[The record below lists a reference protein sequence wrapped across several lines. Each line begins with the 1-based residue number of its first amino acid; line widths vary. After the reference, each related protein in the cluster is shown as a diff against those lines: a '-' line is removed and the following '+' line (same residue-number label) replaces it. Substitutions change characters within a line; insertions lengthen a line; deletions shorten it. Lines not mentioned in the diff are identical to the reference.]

1 MIVYGHRGASAEL
14 PENTLEAFARALEL
28 GVDAIET
35 DVHVTRD
42 GHVVVHHDASARRMA
57 SDGRLVR
64 DSTLEEMT
72 RLNVGFGFRPLAGRD
87 RAVPLEASYRVPTLE
102 EALRRF
108 PTTRF
113 NVDIKPERGAVGAV
127 LEVVRAARAEDRV
140 LLTSFYDAVT
150 REVRR
155 RAYAGQTGL
164 AQREAIAALLLGD
177 RAPAFLRPAGQRIQL
192 PTHVGPIDL
201 VVRSR
206 IARLQRLGL
215 AVDFWVINDPAV
227 ARAARDAGADGVMT
241 DDPRRIVAALRES
254 PPT

>member
-1 MIVYGHRGASAEL
+1 LIVYGHRGASAEL
-14 PENTLEAFARALEL
+14 PENTLEAFDRALEL

-42 GHVVVHHDASARRMA
+42 GYVVVHHDDSARRMA

-64 DSTLEEMT
+64 ESTLDEMS
-72 RLNVGFGFRPLAGRD
+72 RLNVGFGFRASPGAARPD
-87 RAVPLEASYRVPTLE
+87 ASYRVPTLA

-113 NVDIKPERGAVGAV
+113 NVDIKPERGAVAAV
-127 LEVVRAARAEDRV
+127 LEVVRAARAEERV
-140 LLTSFYDAVT
+140 LLTSFFDSVT

-155 RAYAGQTGL
+155 RGYAGETGL
-164 AQREAIAALLLGD
+164 AQKEALAALVLGD

-201 VVRSR
+201 LKRSR
-206 IARLQRLGL
+206 VARLQRLGL

-227 ARAARDAGADGVMT
+227 ARAARTAGADGVMT
-241 DDPRRIVAALRES
+241 DDPRVIVEALRA
-254 PPT
+254 